1 MAHNALLAGGLLLLM
16 VLVLAH
22 LQPTEILTPSRRTQV
37 LVGVTG
43 GVVSALVLVVLNLN
57 APELGVV
64 AYPTAT
70 AFMTLYFGPIAA
82 VITAA
87 LALLAMVWSEGAV
100 WLAGLATL
108 VGAAALGALW
118 RTVDT
123 RPGANPWL
131 AIAGMAVTLPPVVSL
146 CLVATGGAPLPGPAI
161 DWLRQLPW

>member
-87 LALLAMVWSEGAV
+87 L
-100 WLAGLATL
+100 
-108 VGAAALGALW
+108 
-118 RTVDT
+118 R
-123 RPGANPWL
+123 
-131 AIAGMAVTLPPVVSL
+131 
-146 CLVATGGAPLPGPAI
+146 
-161 DWLRQLPW
+161 